1 LKFSG
6 DGESDRIPPI
16 HGKSIEREDTMPKT
30 NEELVPEFSE
40 KLQEYFES
48 IGRLVND
55 PDYNNIPREIR
66 VRYGTEWMFKIVKNQ
81 ATAQAWVKYF
91 QRKFNLSPYDFSWVE
106 IIVRT
111 DLRKVD

>member
-1 LKFSG
+1 MKFSG
-6 DGESDRIPPI
+6 DGGFVRIPLI
-16 HGKSIEREDTMPKT
+16 HGKSIEREDTMLKT
-30 NEELVPEFSE
+30 NEELVPEFFE

-66 VRYGTEWMFKIVKNQ
+66 VRFGTEWMFKIVKNQ

-91 QRKFNLSPYDFSWVE
+91 QRKINLSPYDFSWVE